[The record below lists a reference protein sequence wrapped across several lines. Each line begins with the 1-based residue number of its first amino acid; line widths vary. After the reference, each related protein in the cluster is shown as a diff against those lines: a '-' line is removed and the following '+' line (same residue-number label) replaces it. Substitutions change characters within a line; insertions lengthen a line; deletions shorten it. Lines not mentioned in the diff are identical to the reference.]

1 MSKPQNRIVI
11 RAKVQTREQTDN
23 AQSDERYE
31 FGAEISN
38 DLLDSYHSY
47 MDESTLKNF
56 RDDSKAGVAFL
67 EGHNNRLI
75 NYGRTFGARIQNL
88 DDRKRVITDI
98 YTIRDINFSGNM
110 SFAST
115 NDFIRAVEKN
125 LVNDVSVGFYG
136 GEFICDLCDREL
148 FDFWAWLMDDRE
160 TEYCEHIPGA
170 TYENADG
177 KKEVATYTIYNANL
191 SEVSVVYDG
200 ATPEAQITKKARALY
215 EGGALDRKAIY
226 GINDLYN
233 LRMAP
238 EEWDALTIGD
248 KRSLVSHKTKGG
260 VSHMDLMEMIKSA
273 SIDGLPTDDTESA
286 VRWLIDKH
294 GTLGTDLEQSQD
306 RANGLETENTTLKAS
321 NSDLESTKKLNTDL
335 GKSIDVVRGENKDLR
350 EKVGVLEKAR
360 DLDKDITTRN
370 GELKTKNEELTG
382 QVDTLTTEKT
392 ELEKRVTDSEEMAK
406 LGQETR
412 DNLIEATLES
422 GVRAYGD
429 EFDKEEQKTVLE
441 NMNLNTVRSTKET
454 WDEVG
459 DKRFPDGRQ
468 TSDDGDPPDPAPTR
482 FVEPD
487 ELYGIRTGGK

>member
-11 RAKVQTREQTDN
+11 RAKVQTREQPDN

-67 EGHNNRLI
+67 EGHNNRLV
-75 NYGRTFGARIQNL
+75 NYGRTFGGRIQNL
-88 DDRKRVITDI
+88 EDRKRVITDI

-148 FDFWAWLMDDRE
+148 FDFWAWIMDDRE

-170 TYENADG
+170 TYENEDG

-238 EEWDALTIGD
+238 EEWDALTIGG
-248 KRSLVSHKTKGG
+248 KRSLIGHKTKGG

-294 GTLGTDLEQSQD
+294 GSLGTELKGSQD
-306 RANGLETENTTLKAS
+306 RVTGLETENTTLKAS
-321 NSDLESTKKLNTDL
+321 VTELDSTKKLNTDL
-335 GKSIDVVRGENKDLR
+335 GKSIDVVRGENKDLH
-350 EKVGVLEKAR
+350 EKVEVLEKAR
-360 DLDKDITTRN
+360 DLDGDITARN
-370 GELKTKNEELTG
+370 EKLKTENKELAE

-392 ELEKRVTDSEEMAK
+392 GLEERVTGSEEMAK

-412 DNLIEATLES
+412 DKLIEKTLKS
-422 GVRAYGD
+422 GIGAYGD
-429 EFDKEEQKTVLE
+429 DFKTEDQKKVLE
-441 NMNLNTVRSTKET
+441 NMDLATVRLTKKT
-454 WDEVG
+454 WDELV
-459 DKRFPDGRQ
+459 KERFPGGRH
-468 TSDDGDPPDPAPTR
+468 TDPDNDPPDPAPTR